1 MNDKAAAAAIEA
13 APPRG
18 FLDRSFR
25 LSERATSLPQEAI
38 AGATTFAAMAY
49 IIAVNPAIMSNA
61 GMDRGDLVIATALA
75 AIFGSV
81 MMGLWANLPLAVA
94 PAMGSN
100 IIFTYVIVK
109 QMGVP
114 WQAALAMVAFT
125 GVVFLILSLTKLRE
139 KVAKDVPEALKVGIQ
154 AGVGTLIVFI
164 GLRSAGF
171 IVANPSTYV
180 TIGSLKNP
188 AVLLTMLG
196 ILLTPILV
204 VRRVPGALII
214 AIAVITLIGFF
225 VPLSEGKM
233 VTSAPAALM
242 AWPKWP
248 TSTFMALDF
257 QWLLSWSNF
266 IIALPLLF
274 YFVCAEF
281 FSTLGTLIGVTG
293 AANLRRPDGSIPN
306 ATAAFATDAT
316 SSIVGPILGTSVVTA
331 YIESITGVQAGGR
344 TGLTSLTVAAFF
356 VLALFFWPI
365 FVIVPP
371 QATAPALVLVGV
383 LMMQGLAR
391 IDLNDLSNAIPI
403 VLTLLV
409 TVLTNNLIN
418 GMALGTLSLILILVA
433 TGRVREISGV
443 VWGLGVV
450 FLAFFYV
457 TTMLM

>member
-1 MNDKAAAAAIEA
+1 
-13 APPRG
+13 
-18 FLDRSFR
+18 
-25 LSERATSLPQEAI
+25 SERSTSLAQEAI

-100 IIFTYVIVK
+100 VIFTYVIVK
-109 QMGVP
+109 QMGAP
-114 WQAALAMVAFT
+114 WQGALAMVAFT
-125 GVVFLILSLTKLRE
+125 GVVFLILSLSKLRE

-154 AGVGTLIVFI
+154 AAVGTLIVFI
-164 GLRSAGF
+164 GLRGAGF
-171 IVANPSTYV
+171 IVANSSTYV
-180 TIGSLKNP
+180 ALGSLRNP
-188 AVLLTMLG
+188 PVLLTMLG

-214 AIAVITLIGFF
+214 AIAAITLVGFF
-225 VPLSEGKM
+225 VPASGGKM
-233 VTSAPAALM
+233 VTTAPAAVL

-248 TSTFMALDF
+248 TSTFGQLDF
-257 QWLLSWSNF
+257 KWLFSNF

-293 AANLRRPDGSIPN
+293 AANLRKPDGSIPS

-344 TGLTSLTVAAFF
+344 TGLTSLVVASFF
-356 VLALFFWPI
+356 VLALFFWPV
-365 FVIVPP
+365 FVIVPA

-391 IDLNDLSNAIPI
+391 VDLTDLSNAIPI

-418 GMALGTLSLILILVA
+418 GMALGTLSLILILVF

-443 VWGLGVV
+443 VWGLGIV

>member
-1 MNDKAAAAAIEA
+1 M
-13 APPRG
+13 
-18 FLDRSFR
+18 
-25 LSERATSLPQEAI
+25 
-38 AGATTFAAMAY
+38 
-49 IIAVNPAIMSNA
+49 
-61 GMDRGDLVIATALA
+61 
-75 AIFGSV
+75 
-81 MMGLWANLPLAVA
+81 
-94 PAMGSN
+94 
-100 IIFTYVIVK
+100 
-109 QMGVP
+109 
-114 WQAALAMVAFT
+114 
-125 GVVFLILSLTKLRE
+125 
-139 KVAKDVPEALKVGIQ
+139 
-154 AGVGTLIVFI
+154 
-164 GLRSAGF
+164 
-171 IVANPSTYV
+171 
-180 TIGSLKNP
+180 GSLKNP
-188 AVLLTMLG
+188 AMILTMLG

-204 VRRVPGALII
+204 VRKVPGALIV
-214 AIAVITLIGFF
+214 AIAAITLIGFF
-225 VPLSEGKM
+225 VPASGGKM
-233 VTSAPAALM
+233 VTSAPSALI

-248 TSTFMALDF
+248 ASTFGQLDF
-257 QWLLSWSNF
+257 KWLFSNF

-293 AANLRRPDGSIPN
+293 AANLRLPDGSIPS

-316 SSIVGPILGTSVVTA
+316 SSIVGPVLGTSVVTA

-344 TGLTSLTVAAFF
+344 TGLTSLVVAAFF
-356 VLALFFWPI
+356 ALSLVFWPI

-383 LMMQGLAR
+383 MMMQGLAR
-391 IDLNDLSNAIPI
+391 IDLTELSNALPI

-433 TGRVREISGV
+433 TGRSPEITGV

>member
-1 MNDKAAAAAIEA
+1 MMNEEVAIEA
-13 APPRG
+13 RAPSG
-18 FLDRSFR
+18 FLDRMFR
-25 LSERATSLPQEAI
+25 LSERSTSVPQEAI

-100 IIFTYVIVK
+100 VIFTYVIVK
-109 QMGVP
+109 QMGAP
-114 WQAALAMVAFT
+114 WQGALAMVAFT
-125 GVVFLILSLTKLRE
+125 GVVFLILSLSKLRE

-154 AGVGTLIVFI
+154 AAVGTLIVFI
-164 GLRSAGF
+164 GLRGAGF
-171 IVANPSTYV
+171 IVANPSTY
-180 TIGSLKNP
+180 IALGSLKNP
-188 AVLLTMLG
+188 PVLLTMLG

-204 VRRVPGALII
+204 VRKVPGALII
-214 AIAVITLIGFF
+214 AIAVITLVGLF
-225 VPLSEGKM
+225 VPASEGKM
-233 VTSAPAALM
+233 VTTAPAAVV

-248 TSTFMALDF
+248 ASTFGQLDF
-257 QWLLSWSNF
+257 KWLFSNF

-274 YFVCAEF
+274 YFICAEF

-293 AANLRRPDGSIPN
+293 AANLRNADGSIPS

-344 TGLTSLTVAAFF
+344 TGLTSLVVATFF
-356 VLALFFWPI
+356 VLAPFFWPV

-391 IDLNDLSNAIPI
+391 IDLTDLSNAIPI

-418 GMALGTLSLILILVA
+418 GMALGTLSLILILVS
-433 TGRVREISGV
+433 TGRAREISGV

-457 TTMLM
+457 TTRI

>member
-1 MNDKAAAAAIEA
+1 
-13 APPRG
+13 
-18 FLDRSFR
+18 
-25 LSERATSLPQEAI
+25 
-38 AGATTFAAMAY
+38 MAY

-75 AIFGSV
+75 TIFGSV
-81 MMGLWANLPLAVA
+81 MMGLSANLPLAVA

-100 IIFTYVIVK
+100 VIFTYVIVK
-109 QMGVP
+109 QLGAP
-114 WQAALAMVAFT
+114 WQGALAMVAFT
-125 GVVFLILSLTKLRE
+125 GIVFLILSLSKVRE
-139 KVAKDVPEALKVGIQ
+139 RVAKDVPEALKIGIQ
-154 AGVGTLIVFI
+154 AAVGTLIVFI
-164 GLRSAGF
+164 GLRGAGF
-171 IVANPSTYV
+171 IVANQSTYV
-180 TIGSLKNP
+180 ALGSLKNP
-188 AVLLTMLG
+188 AALLTMVG
-196 ILLTPILV
+196 ILLTPVLV

-214 AIAVITLIGFF
+214 AIAAITIAGLF
-225 VPLSEGKM
+225 VPGANGKM
-233 VTSAPAALM
+233 VTSAPASLI

-248 TSTFMALDF
+248 TSTFAQLDF
-257 QWLLSWSNF
+257 VWLFTHF

-293 AANLRRPDGSIPN
+293 AANLREKDGSIPS

-331 YIESITGVQAGGR
+331 YIESIAGVQAGGR
-344 TGLTSLTVAAFF
+344 TGLTSLTVAALF

-371 QATAPALVLVGV
+371 QATAPALVIVGV

-391 IDLNDLSNAIPI
+391 IDLTDLTNAIPI

-409 TVLTNNLIN
+409 TVLSNNLIN
-418 GMALGTLSLILILVA
+418 GMALGTLSYILILLA
-433 TGRVREISGV
+433 TGRGREISGV
-443 VWGLGVV
+443 VWGLSVV
-450 FLAFFYV
+450 FVAFFYV